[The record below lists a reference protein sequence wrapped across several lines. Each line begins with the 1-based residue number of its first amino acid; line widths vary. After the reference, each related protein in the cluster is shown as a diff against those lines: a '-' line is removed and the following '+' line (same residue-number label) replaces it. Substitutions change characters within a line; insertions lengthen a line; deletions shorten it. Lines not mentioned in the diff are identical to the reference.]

1 MRINFD
7 KYTDVLRQFKTRR
20 SLAEL
25 EIFNFDSTIDCYRFV
40 VPQLHNDK
48 DNYAII
54 CIDSISENVVTSYT
68 KQEFLRLFQE
78 AMTFA
83 ENKYFG
89 TGLGQDKAAVDI
101 SNLVTIL
108 KNSFYKQLSKEILVY
123 LKTAS
128 ALIKVFDIWTHP
140 IFDYSSREEYVDYYR
155 EWVQHVFRKIGLPDV
170 YRERENAT
178 LKRLLLK
185 QAILISSDE
194 NLIDAK
200 KKLREID
207 FSWMKI
213 GFVGEDFQ
221 NLETEYLN
229 VVSTFNE
236 KYRKEEKTVGSAV
249 YNYEQSRL
257 LNLEVKEI
265 KQRPWDFSGDDL
277 SIGPRFW

>member
-1 MRINFD
+1 MRIDGN
-7 KYTDVLRQFKTRR
+7 KYSDILRQFKINR

-40 VPQLHNDK
+40 VPQLQDEKDVHN
-48 DNYAII
+48 II
-54 CIDSISENVVTSYT
+54 CIESISENVIAYYS
-68 KQEFLRLFQE
+68 KKEFLVLFQG
-78 AMTFA
+78 ALAFA
-83 ENKYFG
+83 EQNYFG
-89 TGLGQDKAAVDI
+89 TGLNQETQAVDI
-101 SNLVTIL
+101 SRLITIL
-108 KNSFYKQLSKEILVY
+108 KNCFYKQLPKEILVY

-140 IFDYSSREEYVDYYR
+140 GFDNSSREEYVDYYR

-170 YRERENAT
+170 YREHENAA

-185 QAILISSDE
+185 QATLICSNE
-194 NLIDAK
+194 NLVEAK

-207 FSWMKI
+207 YSWMKI
-213 GFVGEDFQ
+213 GFVGEDLQ

-236 KYRKEEKTVGSAV
+236 KYRKEEKIVGSAV

-257 LNLEVKEI
+257 PNWEVKEI

-277 SIGPRFW
+277 SIDPKFW